1 MAILEAAGV
10 SKSFGGLMVLRG
22 VSLTLHEGELRGLIG
37 PNGAGKTTFFNILT
51 GVLSADSGRIN
62 FDGQDIGSYPI
73 HQRARRGLIRTF
85 QIPQPFS
92 GMTVL
97 ESTMTGTHMYY
108 RAEVWSSVLRT
119 RKEREEE
126 EEARAKAKEILRF
139 VGLADRENA
148 LCANLPVGEQRLLE
162 LARALAAQP
171 RLLLLDEPT
180 AGLRASEK
188 EALKEVLLEVN
199 KKTTILLVE
208 HDMRVVMS
216 LCSRISVL
224 SYGELIAEGTPEE
237 IQRDPKVIQAYL
249 GEGAIAT

>member
-1 MAILEAAGV
+1 MAILEAAGI
-10 SKSFGGLMVLRG
+10 SKSFGGLMVLQG
-22 VSLTLHEGELRGLIG
+22 VSLTLRKGELRGLIG

-51 GVLSADSGRIN
+51 GVLSADSGRIH

-73 HQRARRGLIRTF
+73 HQRARLGLIRTF

-97 ESTMTGTHMYY
+97 ESTMTGTHMHY
-108 RAEVWSSVLRT
+108 RAEVWSSVFRT

-126 EEARAKAKEILRF
+126 EEARAKAREILRF

-171 RLLLLDEPT
+171 RILLLDEPT

-188 EALKEVLLEVN
+188 EALKQVLLEVN